1 MRNIRIL
8 MKGKVWFSVFNH
20 YIEIIQ
26 GKRMKKIEMT
36 IPHHEREVS
45 GRLTLPEKEGKYPLV
60 IFSHGYNGSKNDF
73 EIMTDYL
80 AQQKIASFCYDFC
93 GGSVQDK
100 SSLPTTQMTIFT
112 EKEDLH
118 AVVNALCKREELD
131 SKNLFLF
138 GGSQGG
144 LVSALTAEEIKEKV
158 RGLILLF
165 PALCIAEN
173 WNERFPKIEDIPDT
187 QELWGMTLG
196 RVFFESIH
204 GFDVYAH
211 IGTFD
216 KNVFVMHGDKDPVVS
231 VEYSERLR
239 RIYKNMEI
247 EVFSGEGHGF
257 TEAGNKKAAK
267 LLAEFIKK
275 NIVQ

>member
-1 MRNIRIL
+1 
-8 MKGKVWFSVFNH
+8 
-20 YIEIIQ
+20 
-26 GKRMKKIEMT
+26 MKKIEMK
-36 IPHHEREVS
+36 IPHHKREVS
-45 GRLTLPEKEGKYPLV
+45 GRLTLPEKEGKYPFV

-73 EIMTDYL
+73 ESMADYL
-80 AQQKIASFCYDFC
+80 AEQEIASFCYDFC

-100 SSLPTTQMTIFT
+100 SSLATTEMTIFT

-118 AVVNALCKREELD
+118 AVVDELCKREELD
-131 SKNLFLF
+131 SNNMFLF

-158 RGLILLF
+158 RGLVLLF

-173 WNERFPKIEDIPDT
+173 WNERFPRIEDIPDT

-204 GFDVYAH
+204 GFDVYSH

-216 KNVFVMHGDKDPVVS
+216 KNVFVMHGDRDPVVS
-231 VEYSERLR
+231 VEYSERLKKV
-239 RIYKNMEI
+239 YKNIEI
-247 EVFSGEGHGF
+247 EVFLGEGHGF
-257 TEAGNKKAAK
+257 TEAGNQRAAE
-267 LLAEFIKK
+267 LLAVFVKK
-275 NIVQ
+275 NTAQ

>member
-1 MRNIRIL
+1 
-8 MKGKVWFSVFNH
+8 
-20 YIEIIQ
+20 
-26 GKRMKKIEMT
+26 MKKIEMT
-36 IPHHEREVS
+36 VPHHEREVF
-45 GRLTLPEKEGKYPLV
+45 GRLTLPEKQGRYPFV

-73 EIMTDYL
+73 ELMADYL
-80 AQQKIASFCYDFC
+80 AQQEIASFCYDFC

-100 SSLPTTQMTIFT
+100 SSLPTTEMTLFT

-118 AVVNALCKREELD
+118 AVIDALCKREELD
-131 SKNLFLF
+131 SGNLFLF
-138 GGSQGG
+138 GASQGG

-158 RGLILLF
+158 RGLVLLF

-173 WNERFPKIEDIPDT
+173 WNQRFPKIEDIPDT

-204 GFDVYAH
+204 DFDVYAH

-231 VEYSERLR
+231 LEYSERLR
-239 RIYKNMEI
+239 TTYKNIEI
-247 EVFSGEGHGF
+247 EVFPGEGHGF
-257 TEAGNKKAAK
+257 TEEGNKRAAK
-267 LLAEFIKK
+267 LLAEFVKK
-275 NIVQ
+275 NSQPFYQKPTNK